1 MVRDRVARA
10 LDRATENSNNDQA
23 GTCGATGRAGPPHSE
38 RAAIS
43 TRPTM
48 RMTGATAI
56 HIARAGNRPHRTLH
70 IEIVTEQRNA
80 ERVLL
85 EDLFTL
91 RQLL

>member
-1 MVRDRVARA
+1 
-10 LDRATENSNNDQA
+10 
-23 GTCGATGRAGPPHSE
+23 
-38 RAAIS
+38 
-43 TRPTM
+43 
-48 RMTGATAI
+48 MTGATAI

>member
-1 MVRDRVARA
+1 MVRDGVARV
-10 LDRATENSNNDQA
+10 LDRTTENRNNDQA
-23 GTCGATGRAGPPHSE
+23 DTCRTAGRAGAPHSE

-43 TRPTM
+43 TKPTM

-56 HIARAGNRPHRTLH
+56 HIRRASNRPHRTLH
-70 IEIVTEQRNA
+70 IEIVTEQWNA

-91 RQLL
+91 D

>member
-1 MVRDRVARA
+1 MVRDGVAHV
-10 LDRATENSNNDQA
+10 LDRATESRNNDQA
-23 GTCGATGRAGPPHSE
+23 DTCRAARRARAPHPE

-43 TRPTM
+43 AGPTM

-56 HIARAGNRPHRTLH
+56 HICRASNRPHRTLH

-91 RQLL
+91 DQLL

>member
-1 MVRDRVARA
+1 
-10 LDRATENSNNDQA
+10 
-23 GTCGATGRAGPPHSE
+23 
-38 RAAIS
+38 
-43 TRPTM
+43 M

-56 HIARAGNRPHRTLH
+56 HICRASNRPHRTLH

-91 RQLL
+91 DQLL